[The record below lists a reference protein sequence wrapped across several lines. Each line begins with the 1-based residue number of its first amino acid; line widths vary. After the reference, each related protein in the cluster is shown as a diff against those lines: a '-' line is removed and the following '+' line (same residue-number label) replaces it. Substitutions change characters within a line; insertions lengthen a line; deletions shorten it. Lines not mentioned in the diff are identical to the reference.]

1 MTNARETPLIFHIAE
16 PKQWNPD
23 ALYYVPDAFADEGFI
38 HCSIE
43 SQLNGVIRKHYSGRN
58 DLTLLTIDPSLITHL
73 VVYEDLDGSGEAFPH
88 IYGHL
93 PTKAVIDTRPLEKA

>member
-43 SQLNGVIRKHYSGRN
+43 SQLDGVIRKHYPGRS
-58 DLTLLTIDPSLITHL
+58 DLILLTIDPALIRDL
-73 VVYEDLDGSGEAFPH
+73 VIYEDLYGSGEAFPH

-93 PTKAVIDTRPLEKA
+93 PTRAVIDTKPLEKA